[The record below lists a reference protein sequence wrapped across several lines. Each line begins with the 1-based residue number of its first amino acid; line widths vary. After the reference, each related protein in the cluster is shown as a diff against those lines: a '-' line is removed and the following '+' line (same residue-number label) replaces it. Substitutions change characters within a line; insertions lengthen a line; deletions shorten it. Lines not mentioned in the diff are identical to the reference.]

1 MKAFHH
7 FNHIVQVYSKS
18 WDPFD
23 DGFTIQKPSILF
35 AAALEEGVQ
44 SVSIINFDTCVVIQL
59 PAHYY
64 TLSYM

>member
-1 MKAFHH
+1 MKAFHY

-18 WDPFD
+18 WGLFD
-23 DGFTIQKPSILF
+23 DGFTIQKPSVLS

-59 PAHYY
+59 LVHYY